1 MILFFRKTSLKYVCA
16 SPSKSHIPLLL
27 GVLFFLQKIKTGD
40 LEGFRKW
47 LNRKRGQ
54 VNWYRGGL
62 ATEGG
67 LVVEGGTAFHW
78 AAYYGQFAIVKAL
91 EEALQEALEDGG
103 AGLIIFVTTC
113 TSGDNIQAFQ

>member
-1 MILFFRKTSLKYVCA
+1 M
-16 SPSKSHIPLLL
+16 
-27 GVLFFLQKIKTGD
+27 LFFLQKIKNGKLGD
-40 LEGFRKW
+40 FRKW

-67 LVVEGGTAFHW
+67 LVVEGGTALHW
-78 AAYYGQFAIVKAL
+78 AAYYGQFDIVKAL

-103 AGLIIFVTTC
+103 AGLIIFVTMC

>member
-1 MILFFRKTSLKYVCA
+1 M
-16 SPSKSHIPLLL
+16 
-27 GVLFFLQKIKTGD
+27 LFFLQKIKTGD

-67 LVVEGGTAFHW
+67 LVVEGGTALHW
-78 AAYYGQFAIVKAL
+78 AAYYGRFAIVKAL
-91 EEALQEALEDGG
+91 IKEG
-103 AGLIIFVTTC
+103 AGLIIFVT
-113 TSGDNIQAFQ
+113 GDNIQAFHELYN